1 MGLRHPTSENIGKV
15 WRGSCVLIK
24 RTNTFS
30 ERSIMNR
37 NKSIRSH
44 TICAP
49 CNSSGFNEP
58 PSTSKNEDLN
68 AKLLELQTAH
78 KGMHP
83 VILTVLAA
91 LRDLSESKETL
102 YENIQS

>member
-1 MGLRHPTSENIGKV
+1 LVADNIGKV
-15 WRGSCVLIK
+15 WRGSCMHSI
-24 RTNTFS
+24 TDTFS

-37 NKSIRSH
+37 NKSTQSR
-44 TICAP
+44 TICVP
-49 CNSSGFNEP
+49 CNTSGFNEP
-58 PSTSKNEDLN
+58 PSASKKEDLN
-68 AKLLELQTAH
+68 AKLLELQNAH

-91 LRDLSESKETL
+91 LRGLSESKETL